1 MLMSISAHHLPLV
14 VTVLLYVLG
23 GRNRSNVRPL
33 FAVLFFMYSL
43 QIRERALIQYT
54 FPFSSVN
61 LASMAAAFNTSV
73 P

>member
-1 MLMSISAHHLPLV
+1 MYRRGIIGAVRTAPSWQLSFVLPAV
-14 VTVLLYVLG
+14 V
-23 GRNRSNVRPL
+23 P
-33 FAVLFFMYSL
+33 

-61 LASMAAAFNTSV
+61 LASMAAAFNTTV